1 MAVCGGNRIVLL
13 SALAALALAP
23 VTASASGGGG
33 GGGGGMPSVE
43 APQYNPAEE
52 YRKGVDALKAGQ
64 FREADRYF
72 DHVLEAAPRNVDV
85 LYVSGLAKEG
95 RGDFKGAVRTFEK
108 ALKIE
113 PGRIPVRRELALSLA
128 KLGETDKAQ
137 AELDTLKK
145 SAAACGDTCAE
156 AADLKSAIVTVQ
168 AALAPAAPASPAAPG
183 TAAPGAAPGA
193 VSLLLSDPAS
203 GDHSYVQAVRLINEG
218 RYQDALVALGRAREV
233 FGPHPDVLTYTGY
246 TYRKL
251 HQYDRAESYYRQALA
266 IAPNHRG
273 ATEYYGEMMAERGDL
288 VGARHML
295 VKLEALCNF
304 ACPEADDLRRWID
317 KSPAPQS

>member
-1 MAVCGGNRIVLL
+1 
-13 SALAALALAP
+13 
-23 VTASASGGGG
+23 
-33 GGGGGMPSVE
+33 
-43 APQYNPAEE
+43 
-52 YRKGVDALKAGQ
+52 
-64 FREADRYF
+64 
-72 DHVLEAAPRNVDV
+72 VLEAAPRNVDV

-273 ATEYYGEMMAERGDL
+273 ATEYYGELMAERGDL